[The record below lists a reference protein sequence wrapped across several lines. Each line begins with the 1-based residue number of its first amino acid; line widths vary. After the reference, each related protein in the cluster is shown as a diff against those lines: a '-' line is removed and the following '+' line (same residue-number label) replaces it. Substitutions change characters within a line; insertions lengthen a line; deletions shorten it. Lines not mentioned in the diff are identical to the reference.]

1 MLFKFQ
7 LLSYALNVLN
17 ENSVATNNSIKELT
31 EYIILQDKREQN
43 EKALKADQEKSEA
56 LEQGEQELIK
66 EQEESAR
73 AEQQSAQADTYE
85 ELLTSID
92 EGIQL
97 NNQLLSVNCLYIGIV
112 IGLLF
117 IKIFV
122 NLSTKIFINKRP
134 ITIPIYKPLTANN

>member
-1 MLFKFQ
+1 MEEATNEQVNNDQAILE
-7 LLSYALNVLN
+7 ALNVLN

-56 LEQGEQELIK
+56 LEKGEQELIK

-97 NNQLLSVNCLYIGIV
+97 NNQLLAVNGLYIGIV

-122 NLSTKIFINKRP
+122 DRLTKK
-134 ITIPIYKPLTANN
+134 

>member
-1 MLFKFQ
+1 MEEATNEQVNNDQAILE
-7 LLSYALNVLN
+7 ALNVLN

-56 LEQGEQELIK
+56 LEKGEKELIK

-73 AEQQSAQADTYE
+73 AEEQSAQADTYE

-97 NNQLLSVNCLYIGIV
+97 NNQLLAVNGLYIGIV

-122 NLSTKIFINKRP
+122 DRLTKK
-134 ITIPIYKPLTANN
+134 

>member
-1 MLFKFQ
+1 MEEATNEQVNNDQAILE
-7 LLSYALNVLN
+7 ALNVLN

-56 LEQGEQELIK
+56 LEKGEQELIK

-73 AEQQSAQADTYE
+73 AEEQSAQADTYE

-97 NNQLLSVNCLYIGIV
+97 NNQLLAVNGLYIGIV

-122 NLSTKIFINKRP
+122 DRLTKK
-134 ITIPIYKPLTANN
+134 